1 MVSKLVYYIFYLV
14 SLLPFRVL
22 YILSDIA
29 YWLIY
34 KLWGYRRLVV
44 RNNLVS
50 SFPEK
55 NIDEI
60 KDIEHKFYHWFCDYF
75 FEAIK
80 LLSISD
86 RELNRRL
93 HVVNP
98 EVHEQWFLKGRN
110 TAAFLGH
117 YCNWEWLSRV
127 GKDMNQSRRLCLI
140 YDPLHSRPFNDLF
153 LKIRTYP
160 PTGVPTPKRDILR
173 QLLEWKQKGIF
184 SLSGY
189 IADQAPRW
197 QNIHMWV
204 PFLNHPYSP
213 VFTGAERIARK
224 MNDVIYYTR
233 MRRPRRGYYEM
244 EYVLITDNPK
254 SVPEGDI
261 TRHFFSLLEAGIRE
275 HPEFY
280 LWTHNRWKRTKE
292 EFDRRFDIVNGK
304 IIRKD
309 K

>member
-22 YILSDIA
+22 YSLSDIA

-153 LKIRTYP
+153 LEIRAYP

-261 TRHFFSLLEAGIRE
+261 TRHFFSLLEASIRE

>member
-153 LKIRTYP
+153 LEIRTYP

-224 MNDVIYYTR
+224 MNNVIYYTR

-261 TRHFFSLLEAGIRE
+261 TRHFFSLLEVSIRE

>member
-1 MVSKLVYYIFYLV
+1 MSKIIYSTFYLI
-14 SLLPFRVL
+14 SLLPFGVL
-22 YILSDIA
+22 YALSDVA
-29 YWLIY
+29 YLLIY
-34 KLWGYRRLVV
+34 RLIGYRRVVV
-44 RNNLVS
+44 RNNLTT

-60 KDIEHKFYHWFCDYF
+60 KDIERKFYHWFCDYF
-75 FEAIK
+75 FESIK
-80 LLSISD
+80 LLSTSN

-93 HVVNP
+93 HVLNP
-98 EVHEQWFLKGRN
+98 EVHEQWFRQGRN

-127 GKDMNQSRRLCLI
+127 GKDMNQERRLCLI
-140 YDPLHSRPFNDLF
+140 YDPLHSKPFDYLF

-173 QLLEWKQKGIF
+173 QLTEWKHQGIL

-189 IADQAPRW
+189 IADQAPKW
-197 QNIHMWV
+197 KNIHLWI
-204 PFLNHPYSP
+204 PFLNHPHSP

-224 MNDVIYYTR
+224 MNNVIYYAK
-233 MRRPRRGYYEM
+233 MSRPRRGYYEM
-244 EYVLITDNPK
+244 EYMLITADPD
-254 SVPEGDI
+254 SMAEGDI
-261 TRHFFSLLEAGIRE
+261 TRHFFSMLEESIRL

-292 EFDRRFDIVNGK
+292 EFDHRFNTVNGK
-304 IIRKD
+304 IIEKED
-309 K
+309 S

>member
-1 MVSKLVYYIFYLV
+1 MSKLVYCIFFLI

-34 KLWGYRRLVV
+34 KLWGYRKLVV

-93 HVVNP
+93 HVVNS

-127 GKDMNQSRRLCLI
+127 GKDMNQDRRLCLI
-140 YDPLHSRPFNDLF
+140 YDPLHSRPFNNLF

-160 PTGVPTPKRDILR
+160 PTGVPTPKRNILR
-173 QLLEWKQKGIF
+173 QLLEWKRKGIF

-189 IADQAPRW
+189 IADQAPKW
-197 QNIHMWV
+197 QNIHMWL

-224 MNDVIYYTR
+224 MNNVIY
-233 MRRPRRGYYEM
+233 
-244 EYVLITDNPK
+244 
-254 SVPEGDI
+254 
-261 TRHFFSLLEAGIRE
+261 
-275 HPEFY
+275 
-280 LWTHNRWKRTKE
+280 
-292 EFDRRFDIVNGK
+292 
-304 IIRKD
+304 
-309 K
+309 